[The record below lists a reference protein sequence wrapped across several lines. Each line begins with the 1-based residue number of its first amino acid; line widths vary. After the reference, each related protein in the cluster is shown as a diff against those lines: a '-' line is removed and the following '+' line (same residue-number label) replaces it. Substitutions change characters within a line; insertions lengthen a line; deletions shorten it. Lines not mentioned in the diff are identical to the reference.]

1 MGPEGIHITI
11 SEHVSPKRPLTWTV
25 IASHIKLLLITFAN
39 ASTVESCKSD
49 TAACSR
55 MRDLTGGL
63 GVMHQPRVRSSIP
76 TRKPNLSG
84 ASAENDPECS
94 SNVENILIA
103 GEASSTAVSAAALA
117 RHRFRQTF
125 NARILAFCVGAML
138 SSCTQSSST
147 SISPL
152 ITKTTQASIRREFR
166 CNILY
171 LLIVGP

>member
-1 MGPEGIHITI
+1 MGPEEIHITT
-11 SEHVSPKRPLTWTV
+11 SEHVGSKRRLTWTV
-25 IASHIKLLLITFAN
+25 IASHINLLFITFAK
-39 ASTVESCKSD
+39 ASTVVRCKSD

-63 GVMHQPRVRSSIP
+63 DVMHQPHASSSLP

-94 SNVENILIA
+94 SSVENILSA
-103 GEASSTAVSAAALA
+103 GVASSTAVPADALA

-125 NARILAFCVGAML
+125 SARTLALCIGAMS

-147 SISPL
+147 SISSL
-152 ITKTTQASIRREFR
+152 VHENKSSV
-166 CNILY
+166 Y
-171 LLIVGP
+171 LERIEVQHPHRIF